1 MLLSRINAYLFA
13 IPADTLKTNL
23 AVNQGKQRIVR
34 TTANILSRMDVSAA
48 LANQNV
54 ACENELTISTLGAKT
69 LRLRVTTVLGGA
81 AALLMSKEL
90 QIDVHHRVTPSFLIF

>member
-48 LANQNV
+48 LANQDV
-54 ACENELTISTLGAKT
+54 AGQYMLTISTFDTQPLGLGITAVLSGTNT
-69 LRLRVTTVLGGA
+69 LF
-81 AALLMSKEL
+81 MCKEL
-90 QIDVHHRVTPSFLIF
+90 HA

>member
-1 MLLSRINAYLFA
+1 MLGLKAHDTVCFSIKSIVFA
-13 IPADTLKTNL
+13 QTYIYT
-23 AVNQGKQRIVR
+23 G
-34 TTANILSRMDVSAA
+34 MEVSAA

>member
-1 MLLSRINAYLFA
+1 MLGLKAHDTICLSIKS
-13 IPADTLKTNL
+13 IVL
-23 AVNQGKQRIVR
+23 AQTYIYTG
-34 TTANILSRMDVSAA
+34 MEVSAA

-81 AALLMSKEL
+81 AALLVGEKL
-90 QIDVHHRVTPSFLIF
+90 KTDVQHGDLPSFL

>member
-1 MLLSRINAYLFA
+1 MLGLKAHDTVCLSIKSIVFA
-13 IPADTLKTNL
+13 QTYIYT
-23 AVNQGKQRIVR
+23 G
-34 TTANILSRMDVSAA
+34 MEVSAA

-81 AALLMSKEL
+81 AALFVGEKLKT
-90 QIDVHHRVTPSFLIF
+90 DVQHGDLPSFL

>member
-1 MLLSRINAYLFA
+1 MLGLKAHDTVCLSIKSIVFA
-13 IPADTLKTNL
+13 QTYIYT
-23 AVNQGKQRIVR
+23 G
-34 TTANILSRMDVSAA
+34 MEVSAA

-90 QIDVHHRVTPSFLIF
+90 QIFRSPDRICLQEA

>member
-1 MLLSRINAYLFA
+1 MHLAACALGVFYRTFA
-13 IPADTLKTNL
+13 QSEQGVVL
-23 AVNQGKQRIVR
+23 A
-34 TTANILSRMDVSAA
+34 TTHVLTGMEVSAA